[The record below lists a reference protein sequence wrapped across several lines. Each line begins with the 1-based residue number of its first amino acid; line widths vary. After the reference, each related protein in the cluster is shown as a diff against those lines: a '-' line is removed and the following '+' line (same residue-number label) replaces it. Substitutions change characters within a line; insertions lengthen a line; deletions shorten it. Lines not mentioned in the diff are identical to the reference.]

1 MSSPKR
7 ASDPDARFK
16 KAAQKKSQKM
26 LAMRFERDYQQLL
39 NGLNFNEQAEV
50 NHDQFIVMMNEMGF
64 TNYQG

>member
-7 ASDPDARFK
+7 ANDPDARFK
-16 KAAQKKSQKM
+16 KAAQKKSKKM

-64 TNYQG
+64 TNY